1 MELFFLLLVPF
12 LIAFSCYCI
21 SVYRNDEYYKITLKE
36 FLLLITVIFLVILAG
51 WGISRLSANHDEELW
66 NGRVSDKKQ
75 VTVSCEHSY
84 PCNPYPCGDSD
95 HPMTCWH
102 TCYDH
107 SNDWD
112 WNLYTTNGEQIEI
125 ARIDRQGAEE
135 PPRYTKA
142 QVGDPTAQVHSYTN
156 YIKGNPWSILRRE
169 GLNETYKNF
178 LPAYPLSIYDY
189 HYVNRFIVQNTV
201 VPAGEIQA
209 WNNDLMNLNA
219 DLGKKKK
226 VNVVFVIT
234 GLKDSKY
241 LQALEESWL
250 GGKQND
256 LVIIVS
262 SSEYPKIN
270 WVRVMS
276 WSHSEELKI
285 NIRDQIQDLSC
296 LCKRVEIIAAIKSL
310 IDEKFVKTPMS
321 EFKYLA
327 AGVRP
332 PTWGLIVLWIIGV
345 FGSLGLVWFFWTEDF
360 FDERPRRYF

>member
-1 MELFFLLLVPF
+1 MELFLLLLVPF
-12 LIAFSCYCI
+12 LIAFGSFCI
-21 SVYRNDEYYKITLKE
+21 SVYRNDQDYQITLKE
-36 FLLLITVIFLVILAG
+36 FLALISVISVVITGGYLL
-51 WGISRLSANHDEELW
+51 SRLTSTSDEELW
-66 NGRVSDKKQ
+66 NGRVSDKKK
-75 VTVSCEHSY
+75 VYVSCSHSY
-84 PCNPYPCGDSD
+84 PCNPYPCGDSK

-102 TCYDH
+102 TCYEH

-112 WNLYTTNGEQIEI
+112 WNLYTSNGEEMSID
-125 ARIDRQGAEE
+125 RIDSQGCQE
-135 PPRYTKA
+135 PPRFTKA
-142 QVGDPTAQVHSYTN
+142 NVGDPTARVHEYTN

-169 GLNETYKNF
+169 GLQETYKNF
-178 LPAYPLSIYDY
+178 LPSYPVKIYDY
-189 HYVNRFIVQNTV
+189 HYVDRFIVQNTV
-201 VPAGEIQA
+201 VPATEIAA

-285 NIRDQIQDLSC
+285 NIRDQIQDLDC
-296 LCKRVEIIAAIKSL
+296 LRKRTEIISAIKSL
-310 IDEKFVKTPMS
+310 IDEKFVKTKMS
-321 EFKYLA
+321 EFKYLM

-332 PTWGLIVLWIIGV
+332 PTWALIVLWIIGV
-345 FGSLGLVWFFWTEDF
+345 FGSIGLIWFFWTEDV
-360 FDERPRRYF
+360 FDEHPRW